1 MEWRAEVGRCGFVSR
16 LRHAMER
23 HARERGGASASGR
36 DKGRV
41 GRDGRAA
48 AAGVTVKCYQSG
60 AERTVAGSSRGV
72 AGSPESTEQCHDVVG
87 WVRQGYLCTC
97 AGGSTPRAGGAQG
110 GDEDDGDSRRDADSG
125 GRCWEQMM
133 GSTDCVV
140 RSRCLS
146 GVVGS
151 ASTIYREAGPGT

>member
-110 GDEDDGDSRRDADSG
+110 GDEDGISRERLGPS
-125 GRCWEQMM
+125 QQ
-133 GSTDCVV
+133 T
-140 RSRCLS
+140 
-146 GVVGS
+146 VGS
-151 ASTIYREAGPGT
+151 AR

>member
-16 LRHAMER
+16 PRNAMER

-36 DKGRV
+36 DKGRA

-72 AGSPESTEQCHDVVG
+72 AGSPVAGERGTVP
-87 WVRQGYLCTC
+87 LCGRLGAPGLSLHVC
-97 AGGSTPRAGGAQG
+97 RWIDASRRGRAG
-110 GDEDDGDSRRDADSG
+110 RR
-125 GRCWEQMM
+125 
-133 GSTDCVV
+133 
-140 RSRCLS
+140 
-146 GVVGS
+146 
-151 ASTIYREAGPGT
+151 